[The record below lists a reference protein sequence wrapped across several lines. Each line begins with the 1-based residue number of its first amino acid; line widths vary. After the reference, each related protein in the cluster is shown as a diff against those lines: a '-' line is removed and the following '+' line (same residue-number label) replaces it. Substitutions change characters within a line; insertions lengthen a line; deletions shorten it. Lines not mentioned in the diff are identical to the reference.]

1 MSLKVP
7 FHLPLVGEDEKR
19 EVLESLESGW
29 LTAGPKVKAFEAAFA
44 EHVGARHAIAVSS
57 CTAALHLALL
67 GAGVGPG
74 DEVLTTPLTFCATV
88 NTILET
94 GARPVL
100 VDVDPRTLCMDP
112 EAAARAITP
121 RTRAL
126 LPVHYAGYPAP
137 LGAFR
142 DLATKHGLALVDD
155 AAHALGTAVAG
166 VPVGLGTLAT
176 CFSFYATKN
185 LATGDGGMV
194 TTDDDELAARL
205 RKLALHGMS
214 RDAWKRFTADG
225 SWRYDVEM
233 LGYKY
238 NMTDPAAALGLA
250 QLRRFQAM
258 QERRLA
264 LAGVYDEAME
274 ALGLVAPP
282 RPDVEEG
289 THAWHLYVVRLVA
302 GGWSFGRDRLIEE
315 LKARGIGT
323 SVHYIPIHHHS
334 FYQRELGVRPG
345 DFPHCD
351 AAADTMLSLPL
362 YPRMS
367 DDDQRLVLEA
377 LEACRA

>member
-1 MSLKVP
+1 MTLKVP

-100 VDVDPRTLCMDP
+100 VDVDLRTLCMDP

-121 RTRAL
+121 RTRAM
-126 LPVHYAGYPAP
+126 LPVHYAGYPVP
-137 LGAFR
+137 LAAFR
-142 DLATKHGLALVDD
+142 ELAERHGVALIDD
-155 AAHALGTAVAG
+155 AAHALGTFVADE
-166 VPVGLGTLAT
+166 PVGRGTLAT

-194 TTDDDELAARL
+194 TTEDDALATRL

-214 RDAWKRFTADG
+214 RDAWKRFTAEG

-238 NMTDPAAALGLA
+238 NLTDPAAALGLA
-250 QLRRFQAM
+250 QLRRFAAM
-258 QERRLA
+258 QERRLE
-264 LAGVYDEAME
+264 LARVYDA
-274 ALGLVAPP
+274 ALPDLGLVLPP
-282 RPDVEEG
+282 RPEPGEG
-289 THAWHLYVVRLVA
+289 THAWHLYVVRLEA
-302 GGWSFGRDRLIEE
+302 GAWSIDRDRLIEE
-315 LKARGIGT
+315 LKVRGIGT

-334 FYQRELGVRPG
+334 FYRSELGVAPG

-367 DDDQRLVLEA
+367 DADQALVLEA

>member
-1 MSLKVP
+1 MTLKVP
-7 FHLPLVGEDEKR
+7 FHLPWVGEDEKR
-19 EVLESLESGW
+19 EVLEALDSGW

-44 EHVGARHAIAVSS
+44 EVTGARHAVAVSS

-112 EAAARAITP
+112 EAAERALTP

-142 DLATKHGLALVDD
+142 ELAERHGLALIDD
-155 AAHALGTAVAG
+155 AAHALGTFVRG
-166 VPVGLGTLAT
+166 VPVGRGTLAT

-194 TTDDDELAARL
+194 TTEDDELAAKM

-214 RDAWKRFTADG
+214 RDAWKRFSADG
-225 SWRYDVEM
+225 SWRYDVEL

-238 NMTDPAAALGLA
+238 NLTDPAAGLGLA
-250 QLRRFQAM
+250 QLRRFEDMQA
-258 QERRLA
+258 RRRMLA
-264 LAGVYDEAME
+264 ATYDARM
-274 ALGLVAPP
+274 ADLGLIPPP
-282 RPDVEEG
+282 RPDDPGDV
-289 THAWHLYVVRLVA
+289 HAWHLYVVRLEPGA
-302 GGWSFGRDRLIEE
+302 WPQGRDQLIEE
-315 LKARGIGT
+315 LKVRGIGT

-334 FYQRELGVRPG
+334 YYQAELGVRPG
-345 DFPHCD
+345 DFPHTD
-351 AAADTMLSLPL
+351 LAYVTMLSLPL
-362 YPRMS
+362 YPRMT
-367 DDDQRLVLEA
+367 DDDQASVIEA
-377 LEACRA
+377 LVACRR